1 MTAASA
7 VTAGSPAEQAGLR
20 AEDLI
25 VELAGSRVH
34 GVDDIQRLMV
44 ADLIGN
50 RVRARVLRHGEE
62 RELQLVPS
70 ELDV

>member
-1 MTAASA
+1 
-7 VTAGSPAEQAGLR
+7 
-20 AEDLI
+20 
-25 VELAGSRVH
+25 
-34 GVDDIQRLMV
+34 MV
-44 ADLIGN
+44 AALIGN